1 MIAPPGAQRKLSHE
15 ESQNSPAFSNSKMPI
30 RNWHFRK
37 GKEEETVQAGLDRDT
52 TKGDGGREGRARVR
66 KKIFTNHWKT
76 KSSTFPRHF
85 LKMPIMSPIK
95 EDIKNELLKYF

>member
-1 MIAPPGAQRKLSHE
+1 MIAPPGAQWKLSHE
-15 ESQNSPAFSNSKMPI
+15 ESQNSPVFSNSKMPI

-66 KKIFTNHWKT
+66 KK
-76 KSSTFPRHF
+76 SSLIIGKPRAQ
-85 LKMPIMSPIK
+85 LSPGTS
-95 EDIKNELLKYF
+95 

>member
-1 MIAPPGAQRKLSHE
+1 MIAPPGAQWKLSHE

-66 KKIFTNHWKT
+66 KK
-76 KSSTFPRHF
+76 SSLIIGKPRAQ
-85 LKMPIMSPIK
+85 LSPGTS
-95 EDIKNELLKYF
+95 